1 MSSPVAYDLSCF
13 ATIINSSD
21 SNIDS
26 RVNIT
31 NYTTKSSNQ
40 PYKVIRYNKTELT
53 KDLYSTYGLLR
64 SVIVNAANRIVSF
77 APPKSID
84 PESFIKNLTASS
96 NQSIVYEEF
105 VEGTMI
111 NVFWDPCLSQSV
123 DDGFGLKI
131 DYGIPGG
138 WQIASRSTVGCEV
151 AFYHNKGT
159 ATNANSVEK
168 GKTFHTMF
176 MEACQANNLSLQSLD
191 PQICYSFVLQHP
203 DNRIVVPFNKPQL
216 YLVDLFH
223 IDNDNMKVYPISLED
238 VKATGISHVTGVKFP
253 EVYNITETN
262 GYEQYCSPN
271 TDYRIMGVVIKNPLT
286 GERCKLRN
294 PVYEEIRRL
303 KGNQP
308 KLQYQ
313 YLLLRQQGK
322 VGDFLKFY
330 PENKK
335 EFSAFRDQVHQ
346 FTEALY
352 RFYVSCY
359 INKESPLATY
369 PSQFKTHMFT
379 LHQLYLTTLKEKKE
393 IINNAAVINY
403 VNSLHPSKL
412 MFSLNFHMRKPGP
425 VPVDNMN
432 ANAMDIQ

>member
-13 ATIINSSD
+13 ATIINGSEP
-21 SNIDS
+21 NTDS

-40 PYKVIRYNKTELT
+40 PYKVIRYNKAELT
-53 KDLYSTYGLLR
+53 KELYPTYGLLR

-84 PESFIKNLTASS
+84 TESFITNLS
-96 NQSIVYEEF
+96 NTNNNGESLVYEEF

-131 DYGIPGG
+131 DHGIPGG

-151 AFYHNKGT
+151 AFYHNK
-159 ATNANSVEK
+159 ASASNSNNTM
-168 GKTFHTMF
+168 KTFHTMF
-176 MEACQANNLSLQSLD
+176 MEACQACNLSLQSLD

-216 YLVDLFH
+216 YLVDLFY
-223 IDNDNMKVYPISLED
+223 IDNDNMKVFPISLND
-238 VKATGISHVTGVKFP
+238 IKATGIAQVTSIKFP
-253 EVYNITETN
+253 EIYNITETN

-271 TDYRIMGVVIKNPLT
+271 TDYRIMGVVIKNQLT

-335 EFSAFRDQVHQ
+335 EFSSFRDQIHL
-346 FTEALY
+346 FTETLY
-352 RFYVSCY
+352 RYYVSCY
-359 INKESPLATY
+359 INKESPLANY
-369 PSQFKTHMFT
+369 PSQFKTHMFN

-393 IINNAAVINY
+393 IINNAIVINY

-412 MFSLNFHMRKPGP
+412 MFSLNFHMRKP
-425 VPVDNMN
+425 N
-432 ANAMDIQ
+432 ANAMDSQS